1 MSSSISKQDYNFL
14 YQAFHQAQ
22 LSPVLM
28 RHGAI
33 ATANGKII
41 GRGFNNYRTYSRD
54 NFINNTCTCHAEIAA
69 LRNAYSSLTNT
80 YGKYGEQIKV
90 AQ

>member
-1 MSSSISKQDYNFL
+1 MSSLISNQDTKFL
-14 YQAFHQAQ
+14 YHAFEQAK

-41 GRGFNNYRTYSRD
+41 GRGFNNYRTYSND
-54 NFINNTCTCHAEIAA
+54 EFIKNTCTCHAEIAA
-69 LRNAYSSLTNT
+69 LRNIYNSLTNT

-90 AQ
+90 VQ